1 MTFPNP
7 FNKFKKPTPSY
18 QYWSLPPIG
27 EVVDM
32 LRLKAGS
39 IKEFLDAVTQD
50 ELEQQQLLFLIEEEL
65 EKEGNEAEL
74 KRWKKYHLL
83 YLRAQLAKG
92 TEAVISLYS
101 RGNLDK
107 HQFVNGLG
115 KNILPDLFD
124 PAKAGLAAKDAEES
138 AIDRELKEL
147 NGDS

>member
-18 QYWSLPPIG
+18 QYWSLPPIS

-39 IKEFLDAVTQD
+39 IKEFLDAVTQ
-50 ELEQQQLLFLIEEEL
+50 EEL
-65 EKEGNEAEL
+65 EKDGNEAEL

-107 HQFVNGLG
+107 HQFVNALG
-115 KNILPDLFD
+115 KNILPELID